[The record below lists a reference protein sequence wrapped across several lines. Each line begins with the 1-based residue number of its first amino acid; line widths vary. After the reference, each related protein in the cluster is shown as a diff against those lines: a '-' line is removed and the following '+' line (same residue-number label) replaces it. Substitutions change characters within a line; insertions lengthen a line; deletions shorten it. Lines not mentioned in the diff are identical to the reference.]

1 VNPTD
6 LLLDINGYFA
16 PMSSSG
22 FHFYSVTPCRV
33 VDTRIGSGFGGQFGP
48 PLIAGKTT
56 RTFGVL
62 SSPCAAGIPATAAAY
77 SLNFTVVPPAGGP
90 ESNLTT
96 WSSCQPPPNVST
108 LNFYGN
114 VVAGAAI
121 VPTCATGGINVF
133 LSNPAD
139 LLFDINGY
147 FAP

>member
-1 VNPTD
+1 
-6 LLLDINGYFA
+6 
-16 PMSSSG
+16 
-22 FHFYSVTPCRV
+22 
-33 VDTRIGSGFGGQFGP
+33 
-48 PLIAGKTT
+48 
-56 RTFGVL
+56 
-62 SSPCAAGIPATAAAY
+62 
-77 SLNFTVVPPAGGP
+77 LNFTVVPPAGGP

-96 WSSCQPPPNVST
+96 WSACQPPPNVST